1 MPGPEPGPGLRGRE
15 LSAVA
20 PRRNERKCER
30 ERGVALVIVLFTL
43 VAIALVVSVF
53 SRTTFTGRRV
63 VANEAAHARAH
74 AMLAAGLNRAI
85 VGLADPV
92 RDRRWQPDGS
102 VHDFAFAGGTVA
114 LSIADEGGKID
125 LNAAPAAVLKS
136 LLAEF
141 GAAER
146 EADGDRGGDRAP
158 ALGRR
163 SRGHDERDAQSLPQ
177 HRRAARDRRRL
188 RAALRRARTLR
199 HRLFGQAYGP
209 SRNAA
214 GRGRW
219 QPSSASTGPDLVQDM
234 ASGTTAALNDAREIM
249 QHLPAPTRR
258 LSGDVGPFY
267 TVSVEARTDDGAAA
281 AADFVIWQ
289 ARSAY
294 SVIER
299 RDRTL

>member
-1 MPGPEPGPGLRGRE
+1 MPGQEPGPGLRGRE

-20 PRRNERKCER
+20 PRRSERKCER

-53 SRTTFTGRRV
+53 GRTTFTGRRV

-85 VGLADPV
+85 VALADPV

-141 GAAER
+141 GVAER
-146 EADGDRGGDRAP
+146 EATAIV
-158 ALGRR
+158 AEI
-163 SRGHDERDAQSLPQ
+163 ER
-177 HRRAARDRRRL
+177 RRAAAAPAATNNATRKAFHNIVEL
-188 RAALRRARTLR
+188 RAIDGISGPLYDALAPFVTVYSGKAAVHRGTLPIAV
-199 HRLFGQAYGP
+199 L
-209 SRNAA
+209 AA
-214 GRGRW
+214 LIGIDR
-219 QPSSASTGPDLVQDM
+219 PDLLQAM
-234 ASGTTAALNDAREIM
+234 AGSTSADLNDARDFM
-249 QHLPAPTRR
+249 QHLPGAGPW
-258 LSGDVGPFY
+258 LNGDVGPFY

-281 AADFVIWQ
+281 SAAFVIWQ
-289 ARSAY
+289 TRSAY

>member
-85 VGLADPV
+85 VALADPV

-146 EADGDRGGDRAP
+146 EATAIV
-158 ALGRR
+158 AEI
-163 SRGHDERDAQSLPQ
+163 ER
-177 HRRAARDRRRL
+177 RRAAAAPAATNNATRKAFHNIVEL
-188 RAALRRARTLR
+188 RAIDGVSGPLYDALAPFVTVYSGKPTVHRGTLPVAVLAA
-199 HRLFGQAYGP
+199 LFGVD
-209 SRNAA
+209 R
-214 GRGRW
+214 
-219 QPSSASTGPDLVQDM
+219 PDLVQDM

-249 QHLPAPTRR
+249 QHLPAPNRWLR
-258 LSGDVGPFY
+258 GDVGPFY